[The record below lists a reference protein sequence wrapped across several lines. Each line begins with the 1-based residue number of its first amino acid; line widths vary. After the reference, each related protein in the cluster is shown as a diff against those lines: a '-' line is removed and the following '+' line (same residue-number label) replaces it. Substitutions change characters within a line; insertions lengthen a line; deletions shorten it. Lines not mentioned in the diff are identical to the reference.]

1 METAWAAGEIG
12 EDWSG
17 FRLMLDS
24 GWASDSE
31 PLPRPMDDRQA
42 KFDANWISMDYPMII
57 DLAWAAGEI

>member
-1 METAWAAGEIG
+1 
-12 EDWSG
+12 
-17 FRLMLDS
+17 MLDS

-57 DLAWAAGEI
+57 DLAWAAGEIR